1 MTSRRGAIAIGVL
14 VLWAVGLGML
24 TRREYFRPR
33 MDRLAEAGLRINA
46 YTSFFGVRENN
57 RLVGYASEFVDTT
70 ESGILIRKY
79 LVRETYT
86 RRPRSTQRAK
96 IEMTRTFRL
105 KDFQWS
111 VVTNTANLKTTGTVE
126 GDSMVFS
133 LSSNDKP
140 PTTSIIPLGGPV
152 LLPDL
157 VPFAIALT
165 ERPKVGKRYSFSVFN
180 PATQTVVEVKSR
192 VLAESTFVIGDSA
205 AFDTTSHLFRSVR
218 DVPVLAWQ
226 IRSSPGGFN
235 GWLDET
241 GHVVR
246 TAEMDADVM
255 RSTYEEAFENW
266 LQDVDRRRQGRAAS
280 DSLRR
285 EAEQLRP
292 RKP

>member
-1 MTSRRGAIAIGVL
+1 MISRRGAIAVGVL
-14 VLWAVGLGML
+14 LLWAVGLGML

-57 RLVGYASEFVDTT
+57 HLVGYASEFVDTT
-70 ESGILIRKY
+70 QTGILIREY

-105 KDFQWS
+105 KDFEWS
-111 VVTNTANLKTTGTVE
+111 VFTNTVNLKTTGRIE
-126 GDSMVFS
+126 GDSMFYS
-133 LSSNDKP
+133 LSSNGKP
-140 PTTSIIPLGGPV
+140 ATTSIIHLDGPV

-180 PATQTVVEVKSR
+180 PATQAVVEVKSK

-205 AFDTTSHLFRSVR
+205 AFDQAAQTFKSVR
-218 DVPVLAWQ
+218 DVPVIAWL
-226 IRSSPGGFN
+226 ISSSPGGFN

-246 TAEMDADVM
+246 TTQMDADVM
-255 RSTYEEAFENW
+255 RST
-266 LQDVDRRRQGRAAS
+266 
-280 DSLRR
+280 
-285 EAEQLRP
+285 
-292 RKP
+292 